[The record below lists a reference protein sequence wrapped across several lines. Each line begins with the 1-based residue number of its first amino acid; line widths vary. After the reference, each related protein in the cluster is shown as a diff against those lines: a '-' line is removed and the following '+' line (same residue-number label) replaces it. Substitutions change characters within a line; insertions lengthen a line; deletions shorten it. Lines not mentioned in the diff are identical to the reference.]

1 VNGTHRNVNAYKS
14 RSAYIDE
21 IWNCDFVFLI
31 CWAIMQ
37 ISRATF
43 LRYCPSWSFMSR
55 FLLFVALISPNRMH
69 IPPSISRRWWQVSE
83 SWISRIHFL
92 YSLSLSF
99 SLSLS
104 LLSQIII
111 DPQSAV
117 KSFFSSLLLSWS
129 PVCSKRTLN
138 PSQKCEKFKW
148 NVNFWFFVSLSQLR
162 DLRESVTFFLRMRL
176 AWNGLLFM
184 RRKG

>member
-1 VNGTHRNVNAYKS
+1 
-14 RSAYIDE
+14 
-21 IWNCDFVFLI
+21 
-31 CWAIMQ
+31 M
-37 ISRATF
+37 
-43 LRYCPSWSFMSR
+43 PR

-148 NVNFWFFVSLSQLR
+148 NVNHSDFSCHYRSYAICESQSLSSCGCVS
-162 DLRESVTFFLRMRL
+162 REMACCLCAGKANKPAGPRV
-176 AWNGLLFM
+176 N
-184 RRKG
+184 